1 VVPVAVVLR
10 LRVELVEKVMVHHK
24 VVPEV
29 LEQAVAAEVQVSSQ
43 LWVVMVV
50 QVSLSSKLIK
60 HLEFLHQVVLADIS
74 YHKLFYIK

>member
-29 LEQAVAAEVQVSSQ
+29 LEQAVAAELQVSSQ

-50 QVSLSSKLIK
+50 QVSLSLKRIK
-60 HLEFLHQVVLADIS
+60 QLEFLH
-74 YHKLFYIK
+74 